1 MKIPHDVYEAINN
14 SNEGFDK
21 MYYNFIKEGL
31 SQKNAFYAA
40 QDRVNE
46 FFPDYQRYSS
56 YESYNISKN
65 RRYRDML
72 QKNKV

>member
-1 MKIPHDVYEAINN
+1 
-14 SNEGFDK
+14 